1 LLSLVIAFQFFTIG
15 TAYSAGNISVGSS
28 GQHDN
33 YLPFSI
39 CYVSGS

>member
-1 LLSLVIAFQFFTIG
+1 LLSLVIAFQFFTID
-15 TAYSAGNISVGSS
+15 TTYSAGNISVGSS

-33 YLPFSI
+33 YLSFSI